1 MSKLS
6 SAFACARHNFV
17 DVVLALNRH
26 TLEVNAM
33 SDGLGKQGSNDT
45 AERKLNALFWVAA
58 IAGSAVWSFQDVL
71 SWNVCFVVSGLLD
84 AVMWVTILEH
94 HPSSKKGKIAIA
106 AVVLAFSMLTALP
119 MS

>member
-1 MSKLS
+1 
-6 SAFACARHNFV
+6 
-17 DVVLALNRH
+17 
-26 TLEVNAM
+26 M

-84 AVMWVTILEH
+84 VV
-94 HPSSKKGKIAIA
+94 KIGRAH
-106 AVVLAFSMLTALP
+106 V
-119 MS
+119 

>member
-1 MSKLS
+1 
-6 SAFACARHNFV
+6 
-17 DVVLALNRH
+17 
-26 TLEVNAM
+26 M

-45 AERKLNALFWVAA
+45 AERKLNALLWVAA

-84 AVMWVTILEH
+84 VVMWVTILVH

-119 MS
+119 MSWWSGELRVSFGRPPFKSDGIVSIKLNP